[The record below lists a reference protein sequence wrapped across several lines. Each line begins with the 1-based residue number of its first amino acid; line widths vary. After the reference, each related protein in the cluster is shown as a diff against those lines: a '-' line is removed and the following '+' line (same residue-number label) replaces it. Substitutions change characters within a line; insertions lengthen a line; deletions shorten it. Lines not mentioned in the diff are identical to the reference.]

1 MRKAAVVGAG
11 KIGSTVV
18 SLLEGSGD
26 YEVLV
31 IDQSAEAV
39 SKVDPGAQ
47 THVMDIGDPAG
58 LARALAGCFA
68 VVNAAPYHLTAVVA
82 EAAKTAGAHYLDLT
96 EDVAASRV
104 VRELAKDSG
113 TAFIPQC
120 GLAPGF
126 ITIAAW
132 DLAQHFDELHDVR
145 LRVGALPRYPSNALN
160 YNLTWST
167 DGVINEY
174 CEPCEAIVE
183 GRLREAPAL
192 EECEEFSLDGVT
204 YEAFNTSGGLGTLCQ
219 TLEGKVRNLNYRTIR
234 YPGHAAIMKALL
246 NDLGLRNRRAL
257 LKDILENAVPATL
270 QDVVIVFVTVSGLKD
285 GRLMQETYVN
295 KVFSQSVGGQMK
307 SAIQLTTAGAVC
319 AVLDLLAEGHLPTR
333 GFIRQEDIRLADV
346 LANRFG
352 RFYAPSTWPCAPPSR
367 PSMTVHDRRRRL
379 RRSRSRRGAG
389 PPGRPGGAL
398 DRRRPR
404 RALPRHGG
412 GHGPGP

>member
-11 KIGSTVV
+11 KIGSTIA
-18 SLLEGSGD
+18 SLLGGCGD
-26 YEVLV
+26 YEMLV
-31 IDQSAEAV
+31 IDRSAEALAGID
-39 SKVDPGAQ
+39 KRAETAAMAIDDPVA
-47 THVMDIGDPAG
+47 
-58 LARALAGCFA
+58 LAKALAGCFA

-82 EAAKTAGAHYLDLT
+82 EAAKAAGAHYLDLT

-104 VRELAKDSG
+104 VRELAQESA

-132 DLAQHFDELHDVR
+132 DLCKHFEELHDVR

-183 GRLREAPAL
+183 GRLREVPAL

-219 TLEGKVRNLNYRTIR
+219 TLDGKVRNLNYRTIR

-246 NDLGLRNRRAL
+246 NDLGLRNRRPL

-270 QDVVIVFVTVSGLKD
+270 QDVVIVLVTVSGLKD

-295 KVFSQSVGGQMK
+295 KVFAQPVGGEMR
-307 SAIQLTTAGAVC
+307 SAIQITTAGAVC
-319 AVLDLLAEGHLPTR
+319 AVLDLLAEGRLPQN
-333 GFIRQEDIRLADV
+333 GFIRQEDIPLADV

-352 RFYAPSTWPCAPPSR
+352 RFYAPEPQA
-367 PSMTVHDRRRRL
+367 L
-379 RRSRSRRGAG
+379 RA
-389 PPGRPGGAL
+389 A
-398 DRRRPR
+398 
-404 RALPRHGG
+404 AE
-412 GHGPGP
+412 